1 MLMMLI
7 ACMGLACM
15 GPRDGTAVGNP
26 GNAGLIGQSEDG
38 SRVHWDRA
46 TVRAKAAAAENEEGV
61 LGSFLGQDL
70 NLLRPSGAFIELQ
83 RGRYEGVF
91 LYIDALEMRGETDS
105 GVPVILEVEP
115 SRLCVEGDFR
125 VQEDDALLLLLPLD
139 RIVDVDAVDEAG
151 LDRLYVG
158 PETSEGVQLAM
169 DLETLPELW
178 RDVDRDGYVGPGDRL
193 IQTNRAR

>member
-1 MLMMLI
+1 MLMLLI
-7 ACMGLACM
+7 ACL

-38 SRVHWDRA
+38 SRVNWNQA
-46 TVRAKAAAAENEEGV
+46 SVRAKAAAAENSEGV
-61 LGSFLGQDL
+61 RGGFLGEEI
-70 NLLRPSGAFIELQ
+70 NLLRPSDSFIELE

-91 LYIDALEMRGETDS
+91 LYIDALELRGETDS
-105 GVPVILEVEP
+105 GVPIILEVEP

-125 VQEDDALLLLLPLD
+125 VQEDDALLLLMPLD

-158 PETSEGVQLAM
+158 PESSEGIQLAM

-178 RDVDRDGYVGPGDRL
+178 RDVDRDGFVGPGDRL
-193 IQTNRAR
+193 IQTNRVR

>member
-1 MLMMLI
+1 MLMLLI
-7 ACMGLACM
+7 ACL

-38 SRVHWDRA
+38 SRVNWNQA
-46 TVRAKAAAAENEEGV
+46 SVRAKAAAAESSEGV
-61 LGSFLGQDL
+61 RGGFLGEEI
-70 NLLRPSGAFIELQ
+70 NLLRPSDAFIELE

-91 LYIDALEMRGETDS
+91 LYIDALELRGETDS
-105 GVPVILEVEP
+105 GVPIILEVEP

-125 VQEDDALLLLLPLD
+125 VQEDDALLLLMPLD

-158 PETSEGVQLAM
+158 PESSEGIQLAM

-178 RDVDRDGYVGPGDRL
+178 RDVDRDGFVGPGDRL